1 MAKILKSNPNHQREA
16 FAKLLEKYPNH
27 QSEAGRLGGKIGGY
41 LGGNITGPKTIWK
54 ALEWKKEHPE
64 RAWKQFK
71 ICQEAGRKWRREHPI
86 EVAGY
91 LRKARKAAIE
101 SYASGRAKRNFAFR
115 GKFLW
120 HDEGLQRHFHRSLAE
135 MIKCNELYESIGRLF
150 LHPNLYFKGIELDWA
165 VSKDLER
172 FDKNDPLTWD
182 QVIEYHPVIRTW
194 KGETSRQD
202 YENKRIE
209 QIRSRGIRCDVH
221 FV

>member
-1 MAKILKSNPNHQREA
+1 MPCKLCGTQCERGRYFIHLKESHPQHFIKHQRNAIFRLNEKYPTLHKEVMAKILKSNPNHQREA
-16 FAKLLEKYPNH
+16 FAKLLEEFPNH

-101 SYASGRAKRNFAFR
+101 S
-115 GKFLW
+115 
-120 HDEGLQRHFHRSLAE
+120 
-135 MIKCNELYESIGRLF
+135 
-150 LHPNLYFKGIELDWA
+150 
-165 VSKDLER
+165 
-172 FDKNDPLTWD
+172 
-182 QVIEYHPVIRTW
+182 
-194 KGETSRQD
+194 
-202 YENKRIE
+202 
-209 QIRSRGIRCDVH
+209 
-221 FV
+221 